1 MAMHGSTI
9 KPEAAAEAAAWFTEF
24 RAGDVTPGTRARFD
38 DWLRQSPQHIQAYL
52 EVAEGWAELPT
63 ADPDGRIDVQALV
76 ARARASHDE
85 NVVPLPRASK
95 SGPRSN
101 PRARFRALAAS
112 LALISILSGAVAWVW
127 LYRADTYSTGIGEQR
142 TLVLAD
148 GSTVVL
154 DALTTVRVRFS
165 KTARAID
172 LVKGQAYFHDTY
184 DPGRP
189 FEVRSDEATIRAIGT
204 QFNVQTQQD
213 GMVVTVVEGK
223 VAVAEPSQA
232 HVPDPG
238 AGPSS
243 ITDEHASLRPRSLAH
258 VFVSAGEQV
267 TLSAQLIRKPERA
280 NVSAATAW
288 VQKRLVFDNTPLEE
302 VAAQFNL
309 YSSRRLVIVDPV
321 LRSVGISGVYSSA
334 DPVSLIGFLRAQP
347 TLLVTETDDEVRVS
361 LRRQNNHPHFSREGA
376 LPQ

>member
-1 MAMHGSTI
+1 MAMRGLTI
-9 KPEAAAEAAAWFTEF
+9 KPEVAAEAAAWFTEF
-24 RAGDVTPGTRARFD
+24 RAGDVTPGTRAAFD
-38 DWLRQSPQHIQAYL
+38 DWLRQSPQHIHAYL
-52 EVAEGWAELPT
+52 EVAAGWAELPT
-63 ADPDGRIDVQALV
+63 ADPEGRIDMQALV
-76 ARARASHDE
+76 ARARESHDE
-85 NVVPLPRASK
+85 NVVPLPRAEN
-95 SGPRSN
+95 SGLRSN
-101 PRARFRALAAS
+101 PQARIRALAAS

-127 LYRADTYSTGIGEQR
+127 LYRADTYGTGIGEQR

-165 KTARAID
+165 ETVRAVD

-189 FEVRSDEATIRAIGT
+189 FVVRSDEATIRAIGT
-204 QFNVQTQQD
+204 QFDVHRQQD

-223 VAVAEPSQA
+223 VAVAEPSQVQ
-232 HVPDPG
+232 VPDPG
-238 AGPSS
+238 ARLSS
-243 ITDEHASLRPRSLAH
+243 IRDDRASLRPRSLAH

-267 TLSAQLIRKPERA
+267 TLTAQLIRKPERVD
-280 NVSAATAW
+280 VSAATAW

-347 TLLVTETDDEVRVS
+347 TLLVTETDDEIRVS
-361 LRRQNNHPHFSREGA
+361 LRRQK
-376 LPQ
+376 

>member
-1 MAMHGSTI
+1 MATHGSTI
-9 KPEAAAEAAAWFTEF
+9 KPQAAAEAAAWFAEF
-24 RAGDVTPGTRARFD
+24 RAGDVTPGTRARLD

-52 EVAEGWAELPT
+52 EVAAGWAELPT
-63 ADPDGRIDVQALV
+63 ADPDGRIDMQALV
-76 ARARASHDE
+76 ARARESHDE
-85 NVVPLPRASK
+85 NVVTLPRASK
-95 SGPRSN
+95 PGLRSN
-101 PRARFRALAAS
+101 PRARIRALAAS

-148 GSTVVL
+148 GSTVIL

-165 KTARAID
+165 KTVRAVD
-172 LVKGQAYFHDTY
+172 LLEGQAYFHDTH

-189 FEVRSDEATIRAIGT
+189 FVVRSDEATIRAIGT
-204 QFNVQTQQD
+204 QFDVHRQQD

-232 HVPDPG
+232 PDPG
-238 AGPSS
+238 AGLSS
-243 ITDEHASLRPRSLAH
+243 ITGDRASLRPPSLAH

-267 TLSAQLIRKPERA
+267 SLTAQLIRKPERVD
-280 NVSAATAW
+280 VSAATAW
-288 VQKRLVFDNTPLEE
+288 VQKRLVFDNTPLKD

-347 TLLVTETDDEVRVS
+347 TLLVTETDDEIRVS
-361 LRRQNNHPHFSREGA
+361 LRRQK
-376 LPQ
+376 

>member
-1 MAMHGSTI
+1 MATHGSTI
-9 KPEAAAEAAAWFTEF
+9 KPQAAAEAAAWFAEF
-24 RAGDVTPGTRARFD
+24 RAGDVTPGTRARLD

-52 EVAEGWAELPT
+52 EVAAGWAELPT
-63 ADPDGRIDVQALV
+63 ADPEGRIDMQALV
-76 ARARASHDE
+76 ARARESDDE
-85 NVVPLPRASK
+85 NVVTLPQASK

-101 PRARFRALAAS
+101 PRGRIRALAAS
-112 LALISILSGAVAWVW
+112 LALISILSGTVAWVW

-148 GSTVVL
+148 GSTVIL

-165 KTARAID
+165 KTARAVD

-189 FEVRSDEATIRAIGT
+189 FVVRSDETTIRAIGT
-204 QFNVQTQQD
+204 QFDVHRQQD

-223 VAVAEPSQA
+223 VAVAESSQ
-232 HVPDPG
+232 VPDPA
-238 AGPSS
+238 AGLSS
-243 ITDEHASLRPRSLAH
+243 IMDDRASLRPPGLTH
-258 VFVSAGEQV
+258 MFVSAGEQV
-267 TLSAQLIRKPERA
+267 TLTAQLIRKSERVD
-280 NVSAATAW
+280 VSAATAW
-288 VQKRLVFDNTPLEE
+288 LQKRLVFDNTPLQE

-347 TLLVTETDDEVRVS
+347 TLLVTETDDEIRVS
-361 LRRQNNHPHFSREGA
+361 LRRQK
-376 LPQ
+376 

>member
-1 MAMHGSTI
+1 MATYGLAI

-24 RAGDVTPGTRARFD
+24 RAGDVTPSTRAAFD
-38 DWLRQSPQHIQAYL
+38 DWLRQSPQHIHAYL
-52 EVAEGWAELPT
+52 EVAAGWAELPT
-63 ADPDGRIDVQALV
+63 ADPEGRIDMQALV
-76 ARARASHDE
+76 ARARDSHDE
-85 NVVPLPRASK
+85 NVVTLPRADK
-95 SGPRSN
+95 SGLRSN
-101 PRARFRALAAS
+101 PRARVRALAAS
-112 LALISILSGAVAWVW
+112 LALISVLSGAVAWVW

-142 TLVLAD
+142 TLMLAD
-148 GSTVVL
+148 GSTVIL

-165 KTARAID
+165 KTARAVD

-189 FEVRSDEATIRAIGT
+189 FVVRSDEATIRAIGT
-204 QFNVQTQQD
+204 QFDVHRQQD

-223 VAVAEPSQA
+223 VAVAEPSQVQ
-232 HVPDPG
+232 VPDTG
-238 AGPSS
+238 AGLSS
-243 ITDEHASLRPRSLAH
+243 ITDDLASLRPRSLAH

-267 TLSAQLIRKPERA
+267 TLTAQLIRKPEPA

-288 VQKRLVFDNTPLEE
+288 MQKRLVFDNTPLEE

-309 YSSRRLVIVDPV
+309 YSSRRLVIVDPM

-347 TLLVTETDDEVRVS
+347 TLLVTETDDEIRVS
-361 LRRQNNHPHFSREGA
+361 LRRQK
-376 LPQ
+376 